1 MVFVGESQAQLN
13 YKRLKG
19 LKIIPPAGTTVMLKD
34 IHSKPELN
42 GQKAIILGPDHSK
55 DSADSYAK
63 DRVPVQ
69 LVGSTA
75 VMSVRSASLD
85 PVPREEPS
93 KPAPRPASKKA
104 STDSKQKMMAAC
116 IQHNPEKA
124 VPNIVLD
131 NLMQAGIDFHVSPCE
146 TPEEV
151 LRAFFDEQHEDGVF
165 MEKGVLMV
173 MGGACSGALS
183 PEVIP
188 RIMGCGAIICSSCE
202 ALDPLTADA
211 ATAAGIVLVA
221 PTARVHAT
229 TRVHAD
235 EEQEMWRLACESIVD
250 LQRGLWPQ
258 AVANPHVQP
267 RWRLS
272 HRKRAEDSHHAPAAE
287 SKPTAANFHLV
298 LKVGA
303 AVEAIREEGGDE
315 WEPATVSAIEDETVS
330 LMFADRF
337 RIWQV
342 PFQRVR
348 TPASATC

>member
-1 MVFVGESQAQLN
+1 MRAVYWAARGIRRFCSSRHGF
-13 YKRLKG
+13 
-19 LKIIPPAGTTVMLKD
+19 AGTAIDARERPPKGFEGFRYKP
-34 IHSKPELN
+34 IFGKPE
-42 GQKAIILGPDHSK
+42 
-55 DSADSYAK
+55 
-63 DRVPVQ
+63 
-69 LVGSTA
+69 
-75 VMSVRSASLD
+75 
-85 PVPREEPS
+85 
-93 KPAPRPASKKA
+93 
-104 STDSKQKMMAAC
+104 TDIWALL
-116 IQHNPEKA
+116 IEKA
-124 VPNIVLD
+124 FAKMIGSYPRLD
-131 NLMQAGIDFHVSPCE
+131 GGHMLNAF
-146 TPEEV
+146 
-151 LRAFFDEQHEDGVF
+151 RA
-165 MEKGVLMV
+165 LT
-173 MGGACSGALS
+173 
-183 PEVIP
+183 
-188 RIMGCGAIICSSCE
+188 GC
-202 ALDPLTADA
+202 
-211 ATAAGIVLVA
+211 
-221 PTARVHAT
+221 
-229 TRVHAD
+229 